1 MKDMF
6 VMVEGVDY
14 CDESL
19 EDFECEIMSRVPCC
33 ILKDVM
39 HGKEP

>member
-1 MKDMF
+1 
-6 VMVEGVDY
+6 MVKGADY

-19 EDFECEIMSRVPCC
+19 EDFERETMSRMPCC

-39 HGKEP
+39 HGKEH